1 MFKRSTILLPL
12 AAMLAL
18 GACSGDSTGGSGAP
32 RLSIRLHDAPGDLK
46 EAWVKV
52 DRVYLQGTTSADSTS
67 GRVDLLTTQ
76 TGWLNLTQLT
86 GSSFST
92 LVNNATVPA
101 GTYSQL
107 RFVVCEAYVVTQSG
121 QVYAT
126 SGATLPSGV
135 TATGS
140 LQIPSGCQSGLK
152 VKLPNGG
159 VTLADSSTILSVD
172 FDVSQSFGHQAGA
185 SGKWVMHPVLT
196 ATAVGFSGTISGTV
210 ATAAG
215 LTLPTCGGSAVT
227 VANFTPRAIAGSDS
241 LSSTVSAGGTYAIS
255 AAPATYTMTYVPTYS
270 FTNGDSL
277 TVAATP
283 SVPTATVTAGSNTTV
298 NYTINTATCKP
309 HA

>member
-12 AAMLAL
+12 AAAL
-18 GACSGDSTGGSGAP
+18 FAGACGDSTGGGGAP

-52 DRVYLQGTTSADSTS
+52 DRVYLQGSSPADSVS

-86 GSSFST
+86 GSNFAT
-92 LVNNATVPA
+92 LVNNAQVPA

-107 RFVVCEAYVVTQSG
+107 RFVVCEAYVVTKTG
-121 QVYAT
+121 EVFAT
-126 SGATLPSGV
+126 SGAQLPGGT
-135 TATGS
+135 TATGT
-140 LQIPSGCQSGLK
+140 LQVPSGCQSGLK
-152 VKLPNGG
+152 VKLPGGG
-159 VTLADSSTILSVD
+159 VTLADSSAILSVD

-196 ATAVGFSGTISGTV
+196 ATSVGFSGTISGTV
-210 ATAAG
+210 APAAG
-215 LTLPTCGGSAVT
+215 LALPTCGGSAVT
-227 VANFTPRAIAGSDS
+227 AANLTPLAISPADS
-241 LSSTVSAGGTYAIS
+241 LSATVAAGGTYSIA
-255 AAPATYTMTYVPTYS
+255 AAPATYTMSYVPTYS

-277 TVAATP
+277 TVTAAP
-283 SVPTATVTAGSNTTV
+283 SVPTATVAAGTNTTV
-298 NYTINTATCKP
+298 NYTISAATCKP